1 MDGDRV
7 SLLARYP
14 TVPRHLLTVDDYHRM
29 GEAGILSEDDRVELI
44 EGELVEMEPIGSEH
58 AAAVNDLTRL
68 LIMAVGDR
76 ALVSPQNPVRLDRR
90 SEPQPDFALL
100 RPRPDGYR
108 SALPTPQD
116 TLLIIEVAHSSL
128 AYDRAVKLALYATHR
143 IPEVWIVN
151 LAATEVE
158 VHRKPQNDR
167 YTESARVGRSEI
179 VEIEALPG
187 IRIEVGKIFG

>member
-1 MDGDRV
+1 
-7 SLLARYP
+7 
-14 TVPRHLLTVDDYHRM
+14 
-29 GEAGILSEDDRVELI
+29 
-44 EGELVEMEPIGSEH
+44 
-58 AAAVNDLTRL
+58 
-68 LIMAVGDR
+68 MAVGDR